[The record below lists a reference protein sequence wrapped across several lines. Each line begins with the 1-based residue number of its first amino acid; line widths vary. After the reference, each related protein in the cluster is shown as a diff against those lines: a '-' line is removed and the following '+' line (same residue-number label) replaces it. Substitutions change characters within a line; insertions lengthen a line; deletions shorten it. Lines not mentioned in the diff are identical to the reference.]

1 VPDDDVTLTVNGRE
15 ITAPKGQ
22 LVIAAAEQHG
32 VYIPRFCYHPR
43 MNSVGMCR
51 MCIVDIDTG
60 RGPALLPACMIDVAP
75 DMKVDT
81 ESAATKKAQDG
92 VLEFLL
98 INHPLDCPVCDKGGE
113 CPLQDNAYAYGP
125 GESRFVEEK
134 RHFEKPIPISDV
146 VFLDRE
152 RCILCDRC
160 TRFADEVAGD
170 PLIHFQ
176 NRGNETEVNTFPD
189 QPFAS
194 YFSGNTVQI
203 CPVGALTAKP
213 FRFKARPWDLEKVE
227 STCTS
232 CSVGCRVTIEASRNH
247 VLRYQGVDV
256 DPVNW
261 GWLCDKGRFD
271 FEAIESDE
279 RLSEPLVR
287 KNGELIAASWA
298 EAIGAAA
305 DAIGNADAT
314 SVAVLGGA
322 RLTNEAAYA
331 WAKLAKGVIGTDN
344 VDAQLD
350 DGLPGHVV
358 VGLPPATID
367 DACAPGTTVVV
378 VGTNI
383 KEELPVLFLR
393 LRDAVINR
401 GVKVVELSPIATGI
415 SSLAAVS
422 LVHRPGEAH
431 LAMSALVAGGDPAAV
446 LDGDV
451 AAARALLGDNVVAI
465 VGRASVG
472 ESADAVVEAAAIL
485 LEARDDVRFLVA
497 LRRANARG
505 AIDMGLAPGLL
516 PGRVSLD
523 TGRQWFHEHWTTL
536 PASDGLDATG
546 ILTAAAEGRI
556 DVLVLLGADPAADFR
571 DHDLAQR
578 ALAGARTVVSIDTFM
593 NHSTEKADVVLPA
606 AGYAETDGT
615 TTNLEG
621 RISLLEA
628 KVTPPGTARADW
640 MLAAELAYRLG
651 ADLDLESVEG
661 IWNEIE
667 ALAPAHAGITR
678 ELLRSPAGDD
688 GVLVPLRPEVAKA
701 AEGQPVKISGIE
713 GSTPDN
719 AALAEAAEASES
731 GEDGAADADVDA
743 DEPAEAVE
751 AVERAREESH
761 SRPDTVRFS
770 RGAPYE
776 SPALDSYSLRL
787 IAHRKL
793 YDLGTL
799 VQHAPSIAALAPGST
814 LLVHP
819 YDLDRL
825 GVTDG
830 GRVKVTSPRTTLTVE
845 AHASTA
851 IPKGSVVLTVNQPG
865 PDPAD
870 LIDATHAVTDVRIET
885 V

>member
-1 VPDDDVTLTVNGRE
+1 
-15 ITAPKGQ
+15 
-22 LVIAAAEQHG
+22 
-32 VYIPRFCYHPR
+32 
-43 MNSVGMCR
+43 
-51 MCIVDIDTG
+51 
-60 RGPALLPACMIDVAP
+60 
-75 DMKVDT
+75 
-81 ESAATKKAQDG
+81 
-92 VLEFLL
+92 
-98 INHPLDCPVCDKGGE
+98 
-113 CPLQDNAYAYGP
+113 
-125 GESRFVEEK
+125 
-134 RHFEKPIPISDV
+134 
-146 VFLDRE
+146 
-152 RCILCDRC
+152 
-160 TRFADEVAGD
+160 
-170 PLIHFQ
+170 LIHFQ

-189 QPFAS
+189 HPFAS

-213 FRFKARPWDLEKVE
+213 FRFKARPWDLEKIE

-247 VLRYQGVDV
+247 VLRYQGVDI

-287 KNGELIAASWA
+287 KNGELIAATWA

-305 DAIGNADAT
+305 DAIGKADAT

-331 WAKLAKGVIGTDN
+331 WAKLAKGVIGTDH

-350 DGLPGHVV
+350 DGLPGVAV

-367 DACAPGTTVVV
+367 DVCAPGATVVIIDANV
-378 VGTNI
+378 

-401 GVKVVELSPIATGI
+401 GVKIIELSPINTGLA
-415 SSLAAVS
+415 SLAAVS

-431 LAMSALVAGGDPAAV
+431 LAMRALVGDGDPAAV
-446 LDGDV
+446 LAGDV
-451 AAARALLGDNVVAI
+451 EAAKALVGDGVVAI
-465 VGRASVG
+465 VGRSSVG
-472 ESADAVVEAAAIL
+472 ESADAAVEAAAVL
-485 LEARDDVRFLVA
+485 LDERADARFLVA

-505 AIDMGLAPGLL
+505 AIDMGLSPGLL
-516 PGRVSLD
+516 PGRVTLD
-523 TGRQWFHEHWTTL
+523 DGRQWFHEQWATL
-536 PASDGLDATG
+536 PAEEGLDATG

-593 NHSTEKADVVLPA
+593 NRSSQKADVVLPA

-615 TTNLEG
+615 TTNVEG
-621 RISLLEA
+621 RISVLER

-651 ADLDLESVEG
+651 ADLNLESVEG

-678 ELLRSPAGDD
+678 ELLLSPAGAD

-701 AEGQPVKISGIE
+701 AEGQPVHITGIDGTE
-713 GSTPDN
+713 PDN
-719 AALAEAAEASES
+719 AALAEAAEPHET
-731 GEDGAADADVDA
+731 AA
-743 DEPAEAVE
+743 PAPEAVE
-751 AVERAREESH
+751 AVERAEEAS
-761 SRPDTVRFS
+761 SVRPHTVRFS
-770 RGAPYE
+770 RTAAYE

-825 GVTDG
+825 GVSDG
-830 GRVKVTSPRTTLTVE
+830 GQVKVTSPRTTLTVE
-845 AHASTA
+845 AHASTT
-851 IPKGSVVLTVNQPG
+851 IPKGSVALTVNQPG

-870 LIDATHAVTDVRIET
+870 LIDATRAVTDVRIET